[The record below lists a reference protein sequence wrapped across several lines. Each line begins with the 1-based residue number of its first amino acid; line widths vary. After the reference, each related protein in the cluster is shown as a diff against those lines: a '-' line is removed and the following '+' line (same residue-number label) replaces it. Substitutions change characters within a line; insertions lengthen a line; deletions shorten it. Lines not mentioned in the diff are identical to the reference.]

1 MNGDNTDF
9 RALACGSG
17 SPDGPQWAT
26 PMESR
31 KLPFLTKKKG
41 VLRLTRGYL
50 WGVFISFLKCL
61 CKQTSI
67 LMDITRKD
75 KKKIGIELNPKKA
88 MRNSSEHSRPFCS
101 AHPNVAARK
110 AADSG
115 WV

>member
-9 RALACGSG
+9 GALACGSG
-17 SPDGPQWAT
+17 SPMGHSNGEQKT
-26 PMESR
+26 TFSYQ
-31 KLPFLTKKKG
+31 KKG

-50 WGVFISFLKCL
+50 WGVFVSFLKRL
-61 CKQTSI
+61 CKQTSV

-101 AHPNVAARK
+101 AHPNVAACK

>member
-9 RALACGSG
+9 GALACGSG

-50 WGVFISFLKCL
+50 WGGFSFH
-61 CKQTSI
+61 
-67 LMDITRKD
+67 
-75 KKKIGIELNPKKA
+75 A
-88 MRNSSEHSRPFCS
+88 
-101 AHPNVAARK
+101 
-110 AADSG
+110 
-115 WV
+115 

>member
-1 MNGDNTDF
+1 METTQTSGPWRAARAPQMAPNGPLQW
-9 RALACGSG
+9 RAENYLF
-17 SPDGPQWAT
+17 
-26 PMESR
+26 
-31 KLPFLTKKKG
+31 LPKKRCFETNQG
-41 VLRLTRGYL
+41 ISLG
-50 WGVFISFLKCL
+50 GVFVSCLKRL
-61 CKQTSI
+61 CKQTSV

-101 AHPNVAARK
+101 AHPNVAACK